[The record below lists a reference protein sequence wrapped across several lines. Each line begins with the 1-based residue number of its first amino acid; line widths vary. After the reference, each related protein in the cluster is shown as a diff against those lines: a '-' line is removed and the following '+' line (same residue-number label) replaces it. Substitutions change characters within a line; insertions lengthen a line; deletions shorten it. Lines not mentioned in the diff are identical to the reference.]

1 MSLNYPHTDSEMALA
16 AVLMA
21 TGPVTVSHN
30 DVIKARGATL
40 VMEHDPRTDSWQLR
54 AEPVGPVAADPAS
67 ESVPLL
73 VG

>member
-1 MSLNYPHTDSEMALA
+1 MNPSRPYTDSEMALA
-16 AVLMA
+16 AVLVA
-21 TGPVTVSHN
+21 TGPVTVSPE
-30 DVIKARGATL
+30 DVLKARGATL
-40 VMEHDPRTDSWQLR
+40 VMEHDFVSDSWLLR